1 MSNNI
6 GNSGKETTMKI
17 YVYGTIYSMRKLPER
32 DRLMGFKKKIEEYY
46 LDILDEFLLK
56 LVQVKSNLME

>member
-6 GNSGKETTMKI
+6 GNSVKETTMKI

>member
-1 MSNNI
+1 
-6 GNSGKETTMKI
+6 MKI